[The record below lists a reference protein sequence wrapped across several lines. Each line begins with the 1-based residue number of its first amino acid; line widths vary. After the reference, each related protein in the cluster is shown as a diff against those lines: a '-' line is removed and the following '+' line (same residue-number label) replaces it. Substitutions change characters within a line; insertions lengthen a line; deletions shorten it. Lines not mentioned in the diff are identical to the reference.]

1 MIKKNS
7 NLRRICAIDVFC
19 GIGGLTHGLGLAGVN
34 VKAGIDVDPSCQY
47 VYEANNP
54 DSNFLHA
61 DVRTIRSE
69 DIAPYYKDADVS
81 LMVGCAPCQPFS
93 AHTRR
98 LESPRSDNCSLVGEF
113 ARLIGEAT
121 PDVISMENVPGL
133 AKHNAFEELLSTLD
147 ELGYKWC
154 DYDVLSCSDY
164 GVPQNRKRLVLLASR
179 LGEISLPSPTP
190 TITTVADLIRGLPAI
205 EDGHASPDDPAHASL
220 PLSSMNR
227 KRIRQSIPGG
237 TWRDWDEEI
246 VNECHRKAYYP
257 APYGRMRWDA
267 AAPTI
272 TTQFCYYSTGRFG
285 HPKQHRAISVREAA
299 LLQTFPG
306 DYKLTEDDKPVTI
319 RKMARHIGN
328 AVPVKLAE
336 AIGKSILEGID
347 VL

>member
-1 MIKKNS
+1 MVKKNS
-7 NLRRICAIDVFC
+7 SLRRICAVDVFC
-19 GIGGLTHGLGLAGVN
+19 GIGGLTHGLGLAGVE
-34 VKAGIDVDPSCQY
+34 VKAGIDIDPSCQY
-47 VYEANNP
+47 AYEANNP
-54 DSNFLHA
+54 DSNFIQA
-61 DVRTIRSE
+61 DLQTIRFR

-81 LMVGCAPCQPFS
+81 VMVGCAPCQPFS

-98 LESPRSDNCSLVGEF
+98 SGSPQTDNCNLVGEF
-113 ARLIGEAT
+113 ARLIKEAT

-133 AKHNAFEELLSTLD
+133 AKHNAFEEFLATLN
-147 ELGYKWC
+147 ESGYKWC

-164 GVPQNRKRLVLLASR
+164 GVPQNRMRLVLLASR
-179 LGEISLPSPTP
+179 LGKISLPSPTQAK
-190 TITTVADLIRGLPAI
+190 TTVADFIRGLPAI
-205 EDGHASPDDPAHASL
+205 EDGYASPDDPAHTSL

-237 TWRDWDEEI
+237 TWRDWDEGI
-246 VNECHRKAYYP
+246 INECHRKAYYP

-267 AAPTI
+267 VAPTI

-285 HPKQHRAISVREAA
+285 HPKQHRTITVREAA
-299 LLQTFPG
+299 LLQTFPN
-306 DYKLTEDDKPVTI
+306 DYKLTEEDKPGTI